1 MHRSWTFRGATPACP
16 WCSVDFDP
24 VTPPPLPPHER
35 PWRHPSELPA
45 PAHEPPTRSGRLLI
59 VTTAAVGLALVGVMA
74 VRMTP
79 GQTPQRDAL
88 RSVSTSV
95 LTGVS
100 TTSLDDVAGAAATT
114 GRRFTD
120 VVGRT
125 LSSMV
130 ATTNRSAVRVS
141 TSSAPAQL
149 DVRFA
154 VVTPIGDDGLG
165 ITTAAAVEGRSG
177 VIEAML
183 PTGAV
188 VSAELLGTDD
198 GVALVQLATP
208 PSETAAFVGATD
220 KEWTVVAYGDEHVVD
235 EEGDDLMA
243 LELPEAAPI
252 FDADGDLVG
261 LCTIGP
267 NGIEVLRVTSLPD
280 VPTPPVTESSEP
292 ATTVATSEP
301 TDSSGPPPGE
311 TDSTEAP
318 ASTAPGST
326 IASSS
331 LPVTDS
337 SAVATSEP
345 SATSTPPS
353 SDVPTT

>member
-1 MHRSWTFRGATPACP
+1 
-16 WCSVDFDP
+16 
-24 VTPPPLPPHER
+24 
-35 PWRHPSELPA
+35 
-45 PAHEPPTRSGRLLI
+45 
-59 VTTAAVGLALVGVMA
+59 MA

-100 TTSLDDVAGAAATT
+100 TTSFDDVAGAAATT

-130 ATTNRSAVRVS
+130 ATTNRSAARVS

-149 DVRFA
+149 DARFA

-220 KEWTVVAYGDEHVVD
+220 KEWTVVAYGDEHAVD
-235 EEGDDLMA
+235 EEGDDLMS

-267 NGIEVLRVTSLPD
+267 NGIEVLRVTI
-280 VPTPPVTESSEP
+280 
-292 ATTVATSEP
+292 
-301 TDSSGPPPGE
+301 
-311 TDSTEAP
+311 
-318 ASTAPGST
+318 APGCPHAAGARVVRTSDDRCHQRADGQQRPAARRDRLDRS
-326 IASSS
+326 ASVDGARVDDRQ
-331 LPVTDS
+331 LVAARHRQFGGGDVR
-337 SAVATSEP
+337 AVGNVDAALIGRPDHLTRSGRRF
-345 SATSTPPS
+345 SV
-353 SDVPTT
+353 SDGGGGARIGRPTVRRRRR